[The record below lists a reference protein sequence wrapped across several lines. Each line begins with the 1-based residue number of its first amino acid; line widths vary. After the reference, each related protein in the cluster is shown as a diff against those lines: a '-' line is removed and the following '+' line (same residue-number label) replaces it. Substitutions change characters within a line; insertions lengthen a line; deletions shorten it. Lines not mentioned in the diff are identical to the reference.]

1 LTHGV
6 AETQETVSQQS
17 RISHRSTQAPLRRAS
32 GRCQRASEQARRR
45 PRPGRRLPPLHHA
58 PPSARVKP
66 VTNPHLTLTSAGTCD
81 VRIFSTA
88 FTCRE
93 SKKTSW
99 SVGSV
104 ASAGRSTAAP
114 TTRLGD
120 RPPRTRDCSRGL
132 APTRVAPPA
141 GIPRAALCT
150 RAVQRHPCSTS
161 AQCGHESGS
170 LFEAA
175 KLLACCLVEG
185 TVIIGSELLKS
196 GVRLHSLENI
206 LAVLV

>member
-120 RPPRTRDCSRGL
+120 RPPRTRDRSRGL
-132 APTRVAPPA
+132 APTRVAPPPA
-141 GIPRAALCT
+141 SRVQLYARGPCAAAIRAAHRSSVDARTAHFLKPRSFLRVALS
-150 RAVQRHPCSTS
+150 RAP
-161 AQCGHESGS
+161 
-170 LFEAA
+170 
-175 KLLACCLVEG
+175 LL
-185 TVIIGSELLKS
+185 
-196 GVRLHSLENI
+196 
-206 LAVLV
+206 